1 MANVSARNQVRLEI
15 SEQDI
20 KRLERALR
28 SFAKRTSDKTAEKQI
43 DNALKY
49 AVKPWENQFNKGQ
62 IYNYV
67 EWQTGASE
75 SPMGNQKIK
84 GLRKKVYGRKVAPK
98 RRGKSSGW
106 RIHFFARPARQI
118 SKKKRVPFYKLFA
131 DKTPNVIAR
140 ASSELS
146 DLFQNLANKSFKG

>member
-1 MANVSARNQVRLEI
+1 MANISARNQVRLEI
-15 SEQDI
+15 SQQDI

-28 SFAKRTSDKTAEKQI
+28 AFAKRTSDSTAEKQI

-75 SPMGNQKIK
+75 SPMGNQKS
-84 GLRKKVYGRKVAPK
+84 
-98 RRGKSSGW
+98 RG
-106 RIHFFARPARQI
+106 
-118 SKKKRVPFYKLFA
+118 
-131 DKTPNVIAR
+131 
-140 ASSELS
+140 
-146 DLFQNLANKSFKG
+146 